1 MYQALTVVNF
11 NLKENNIAHSIWFK
25 MIMKKLLKQKLGTHI
40 YTMSS
45 WYNHLCPYT
54 SNKCGMY
61 AQNQAFL
68 RIWISGLVSFYDF
81 DYDCQRC
88 KVYKQ
93 NTSLKDTNCYHNI
106 LQRSKSFI
114 FSKYMTTLYK
124 QK

>member
-11 NLKENNIAHSIWFK
+11 NLKENNIAHSIWLK

-45 WYNHLCPYT
+45 WYNHLCPYK
-54 SNKCGMY
+54 SNKCWMY

-88 KVYKQ
+88 KV
-93 NTSLKDTNCYHNI
+93 
-106 LQRSKSFI
+106 
-114 FSKYMTTLYK
+114 
-124 QK
+124 